1 MNAEPL
7 TVPEGLLR
15 SATSVLR
22 YHLLTRYN
30 CQISDDRKQTY
41 LDAKELLAADPA
53 LEQVEHAP
61 LRRRIDEL
69 FELNAE
75 ALN

>member
-1 MNAEPL
+1 MKIADL
-7 TVPEGLLR
+7 SCDMRLLDE
-15 SATSVLR
+15 A
-22 YHLLTRYN
+22 
-30 CQISDDRKQTY
+30 QKA
-41 LDAKELLAADPA
+41 AKELLAADPA